1 MEHEAERQTGKAATE
16 WKQKKQSQF
25 EDEEW
30 LTYKTRQKEK
40 PLNEEPGAFYSTVFE
55 GINSQKSVF
64 DKSALFHTGQEG

>member
-1 MEHEAERQTGKAATE
+1 MRLGDRLV
-16 WKQKKQSQF
+16 KQQQNENRKKQSQF

-40 PLNEEPGAFYSTVFE
+40 PLNEEAGAFHSTVFE

>member
-1 MEHEAERQTGKAATE
+1 MRLSDRLV
-16 WKQKKQSQF
+16 KQQQNENRKKQRQF

-40 PLNEEPGAFYSTVFE
+40 PLNENPGAFESTVFE

-64 DKSALFHTGQEG
+64 DKAALFHTGQEG

>member
-1 MEHEAERQTGKAATE
+1 MRLSDRLV
-16 WKQKKQSQF
+16 KQQQNENKKKQSQF

-30 LTYKTRQKEK
+30 LAYKTRQKEK

>member
-1 MEHEAERQTGKAATE
+1 MRLSDRLV
-16 WKQKKQSQF
+16 KQQQNANKKKQSQP

-40 PLNEEPGAFYSTVFE
+40 PLNENPGAFESTVFD

-64 DKSALFHTGQEG
+64 DKVALFHTGQEG

>member
-1 MEHEAERQTGKAATE
+1 MRLSDRLV
-16 WKQKKQSQF
+16 KQQQNENKKKQSQF

-55 GINSQKSVF
+55 GINSQKSAF